1 MVEAADDGKGV
12 RCGLWKVTAP
22 SRAVRWFEQQICN
35 SNDEG
40 YNIQQRCKVVQA
52 MAWEAEGWQMLAS
65 EVITDGWVSRGIN
78 DGEGERVEL
87 LIESMEKNVCW
98 LMACQRKN

>member
-1 MVEAADDGKGV
+1 
-12 RCGLWKVTAP
+12 
-22 SRAVRWFEQQICN
+22 
-35 SNDEG
+35 
-40 YNIQQRCKVVQA
+40 
-52 MAWEAEGWQMLAS
+52 MLAS

-87 LIESMEKNVCW
+87 LIESMVKKML